1 MNRLSGRI
9 TTLVP
14 DKAEVPQTTETQ
26 SSVATSEKEKNSST
40 EKLDGGDDYVVSA
53 AKGSGIMT
61 VGKLFEYVGRFA
73 IAFLLA
79 RVLGA
84 GQFGLYSLALSAAAI
99 VTTIALLGMDDA
111 VLRNIAVHA
120 SQKDEESLW
129 GTLQLTVGFT
139 ISMSII
145 LGACLY
151 FFAVP
156 IAEILFSEPLLAP
169 MLRLVALI
177 IPILTLSEMLVFAT
191 RGFNR
196 MDYGVIARDFIQ
208 LPIRFILLC
217 ILALINLNAFTAM
230 ITFGVADLTAS
241 ILLVYFLNKEF
252 PLKRPIKSAKR
263 DVRGLLNF
271 SLPFW
276 FSDIL
281 NTVRNNIQVMLLG
294 SLSTITSAGI
304 FTIVNRVNLLSI
316 ITYRSVQTSI
326 RPIIAELQSKD
337 KWHDVGRLY
346 QTSTRWALMVN
357 IPMTLIMILF
367 SEEILLI
374 FGRSF
379 SEGRIA
385 LTVLAVSEFVKVFT
399 GMSGTIIDMS
409 GLNRLK
415 MVNTIIQVVLAVGIN
430 LYLIPR
436 WGLLGAAVA
445 VFVSI
450 SVMNLLRMVEVYVIY
465 RLLPY
470 NRMLLKPFIAGFVS
484 LVSVL
489 VLNQFLRIEQNL
501 LYLLIGIALVIS
513 VYAGIL
519 QILGLPEEDRLVVR
533 KTIDRIKRYAT
544 VIINFLKQRINHN
557 PV

>member
-1 MNRLSGRI
+1 MPEAIEIS
-9 TTLVP
+9 TTSE
-14 DKAEVPQTTETQ
+14 AQ
-26 SSVATSEKEKNSST
+26 SSDADQENVVGSNIDRLE
-40 EKLDGGDDYVVSA
+40 GGDDYVVTA

-61 VGKLFEYVGRFA
+61 VGKLVEYAGRFV

-84 GQFGLYSLALSAAAI
+84 EQFGVYSLALSAAAI
-99 VTTIALLGMDDA
+99 VSTISLIGMDDA

-129 GTLQLTVGFT
+129 GTLQLTAAFT
-139 ISMSII
+139 TSMSII
-145 LGACLY
+145 MGVVLY
-151 FFAVP
+151 YLSEP
-156 IAEILFSEPLLAP
+156 IAEVIFSEPLLAP

-177 IPILTLSEMLVFAT
+177 IPILTLSEMLIFAT
-191 RGFNR
+191 RGFKR

-208 LPIRFILLC
+208 LPIRFILLV
-217 ILALINLNAFTAM
+217 ILTLINLNAFTAM

-241 ILLVYFLNKEF
+241 IVLVYFLNKEF

-281 NTVRNNIQVMLLG
+281 NTVRNNIQVMMLG
-294 SLSTITSAGI
+294 SLSTIASAGI

-326 RPIIAELQSKD
+326 RPIIAELQAKD
-337 KWHDVGRLY
+337 KWKDVGRLY
-346 QTSTRWALMVN
+346 QTSTRWALLVN
-357 IPMTLIMILF
+357 IPMTLIIILF

-374 FGRSF
+374 FGESF
-379 SEGRIA
+379 VEGGVA
-385 LTVLAVSEFVKVFT
+385 LVILAAAEFIKVLT

-415 MVNTIIQVVLAVGIN
+415 MVNTTIQVVLAVGLN
-430 LYLIPR
+430 VYLIPR
-436 WGLLGAAVA
+436 WGLMGAAVA

-450 SVMNLLRMVEVYVIY
+450 AIMNVLRMVQVYVIY
-465 RLLPY
+465 RLLPF
-470 NRMLLKPFIAGFVS
+470 NRMLLKPFIAGFGALS
-484 LVSVL
+484 AVL
-489 VLNQFLRIEQNL
+489 LLDQILTIEQNIL
-501 LYLLIGIALVIS
+501 SLMIGLALVII
-513 VYAGIL
+513 VYSGIL
-519 QILGLPEEDRLVVR
+519 QILGLPEDDKLVINR
-533 KTIDRIKRYAT
+533 TISKIKKSASG
-544 VIINFLKQRINHN
+544 IILFLKQRNIMNSR
-557 PV
+557 